1 MDRGKCKDPRATLIL
16 CASVMASG
24 SAPVLVSAFGASA
37 DTSRRQEMKIGDLVR
52 VKKKLGEEAV
62 GVIVGTYDFTG
73 GSYYWRIML
82 GVGREQLADPMDVEL
97 INASR

>member
-1 MDRGKCKDPRATLIL
+1 M
-16 CASVMASG
+16 VNG

-62 GVIVGTYDFTG
+62 GIIMGTYDFAD

-82 GVGREQLADPMDVEL
+82 GIGREQLADPTDVEV

>member
-16 CASVMASG
+16 CAFAPVSG

-52 VKKKLGEEAV
+52 VKKKLDREAV
-62 GVIVGTYDFTG
+62 GIIVGTYDFTG

-82 GVGREQLADPMDVEL
+82 GVGREQLADPMDVEVL
-97 INASR
+97 SASR

>member
-16 CASVMASG
+16 CAFAPVSG

-52 VKKKLGEEAV
+52 VKKKLDREAV
-62 GVIVGTYDFTG
+62 GIIVGTYDFTG
-73 GSYYWRIML
+73 GSHYWRIML
-82 GVGREQLADPMDVEL
+82 GVGREQLADPMDVEVL
-97 INASR
+97 SASR

>member
-16 CASVMASG
+16 CASVMVSG

-37 DTSRRQEMKIGDLVR
+37 DMSRRQEMKIGDLVR
-52 VKKKLGEEAV
+52 VKKKMGREAV
-62 GVIVGTYDFTG
+62 GIIVGTYDFTG

>member
-1 MDRGKCKDPRATLIL
+1 M
-16 CASVMASG
+16 VSG

-52 VKKKLGEEAV
+52 VKKKLGREAV
-62 GVIVGTYDFTG
+62 GIIVGTYDFTG

>member
-1 MDRGKCKDPRATLIL
+1 MDRGKCKDPKVAATP
-16 CASVMASG
+16 CAFAPVSG

-52 VKKKLGEEAV
+52 VKKKLDREAV
-62 GVIVGTYDFTG
+62 GIIVGTYDFTG

-97 INASR
+97 INESR